1 MMYVLYGILSTAVI
15 VHLVAMALDT
25 GQPSV
30 RVIILCAVVIIFA
43 GAERGRFSFY
53 IIPKNLGISTHGAER
68 GIVRDFPDYKT
79 VYPE

>member
-1 MMYVLYGILSTAVI
+1 MHILYGILSTAL
-15 VHLVAMALDT
+15 LVNLFAMALDT
-25 GQPSV
+25 GQASV

-53 IIPKNLGISTHGAER
+53 TIPKNLGISTHGAER
-68 GIVRDFPDYKT
+68 GIARDFPDYKT

>member
-1 MMYVLYGILSTAVI
+1 MHILYAILSTAVF

-30 RVIILCAVVIIFA
+30 WVLILCAVVIIFA

-53 IIPKNLGISTHGAER
+53 TTPKNLGISTHGAER

-79 VYPE
+79 VVYPE